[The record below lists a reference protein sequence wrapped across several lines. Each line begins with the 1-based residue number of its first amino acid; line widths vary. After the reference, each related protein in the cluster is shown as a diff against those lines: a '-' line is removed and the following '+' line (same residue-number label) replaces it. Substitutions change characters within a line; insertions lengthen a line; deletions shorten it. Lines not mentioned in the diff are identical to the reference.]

1 MRRPDEAFIPGL
13 SEYCDRWCERCPL
26 TSRCRVYAS
35 EQRDR
40 REGDDDLAS
49 AAFWERFTSALET
62 VRESIEDE
70 LARREITLTE
80 TDLAAAEEAARAD
93 MAEAAR
99 HPLVVAARAY
109 AAQAREWLDAHEE
122 ALAQTLDRRQLSAR
136 LDPAAAEEEDRLV
149 AALEVIRWYQ
159 HQVGTKLFR
168 AADPGELALAREDP
182 ESDANGSAKVA
193 LIGVDRSLAAWSV
206 LHEELPAEQ
215 DTILDLL
222 VALDRLR
229 RATERH
235 LPLARAF
242 VRPGFDEAP

>member
-1 MRRPDEAFIPGL
+1 MSDPADAFIPGVFD
-13 SEYCDRWCERCPL
+13 YCDRWCERCPL

-62 VRESIEDE
+62 LRASIEDE
-70 LARREITLTE
+70 LARREITPTE
-80 TDLAAAEEAARAD
+80 TDLAAAEEAVRAN
-93 MAEAAR
+93 MAEAER

-109 AAQAREWLDAHEE
+109 AAQADRWLAAHEE
-122 ALAQTLDRRQLSAR
+122 ALAQAVDRRQLAAR
-136 LDPAAAEEEDRLV
+136 LDPAAAEEDRL
-149 AALEVIRWYQ
+149 APALEVIRWYE

-168 AADPGELALAREDP
+168 AVDPDELSLAREDP

-193 LIGVDRSLAAWSV
+193 LIGMDRSLAAWCV

-229 RATERH
+229 RATEQT

-242 VRPGFDEAP
+242 VRPGFDEAR